1 MKIIHAI
8 RSDNFAGV
16 ERHVL
21 RLAIAQRLRGDDVA
35 VIGGNVDRMN
45 GLLTDAD
52 IEFIPATTT
61 AEVMRALVQLRK
73 WRPDVVN
80 THMAAAEAA
89 SVIAGLTPGT
99 APIVATRHFAAHRGS
114 RPALRPILHLG
125 ARRLA
130 AQISVSNFVAEHID
144 GPSTVVHSG
153 VPNADASLTDRRE
166 RRVLVAARL
175 DREKHLEV
183 ALEAFARS
191 TLAADGWSLEFA
203 GSGDQLNTL
212 QEHTESLGID
222 RSTTFLGRRSDIS
235 ELMGKAALLLAPSA
249 REPYGLAV
257 LEAMASGLPVVA
269 SASGGHLETVGSA
282 SDAAMFPAGDVD
294 AAARLLREL
303 AADDTRRVAYG
314 ADLRAIQRERFT
326 IEAQAEAT
334 DAVYRSV
341 L

>member
-21 RLAIAQRLRGDDVA
+21 RLAIAQRLRGDAVA

-52 IEFIPATTT
+52 IRFIPATTT

-80 THMAAAEAA
+80 SHMAAAEAA
-89 SVIAGLTPGT
+89 AVIAGLTPGT
-99 APIVATRHFAAHRGS
+99 APIVATRHFAAHRGR
-114 RPALRPILHLG
+114 RPALRPILRLG
-125 ARRLA
+125 TRRLA
-130 AQISVSNFVAEHID
+130 AQIAVSDFVAAHID

-153 VPNADASLTDRRE
+153 VPVRPHSDVPRERTVLVVQRLEPEKLTD
-166 RRVLVAARL
+166 LTL
-175 DREKHLEV
+175 S
-183 ALEAFARS
+183 AFSRS
-191 TLAADGWSLEFA
+191 GLAAEGWRLELVGDGALRN
-203 GSGDQLNTL
+203 DL
-212 QEHTESLGID
+212 QDNAVRLGIAGA
-222 RSTTFLGRRSDIS
+222 TTFLGHRSDVPDRMDAASILVAPTAS
-235 ELMGKAALLLAPSA
+235 EAL
-249 REPYGLAV
+249 GLTV
-257 LEAMASGLPVVA
+257 LEAMAGGLPVIA

-282 SDAAMFPAGDVD
+282 DGAAMFPPGDVD

-303 AADDTRRVAYG
+303 AADETRRVAYG
-314 ADLRAIQRERFT
+314 AALRAIQRERFT
-326 IEAQAEAT
+326 LEAQAEAT